1 MIAVMVSKLNLLVV
15 DQWHSYTGTGRR
27 NMMVGLVANLND
39 NRSKRPLA
47 LVHTGLLGRMAIRVC
62 GAGRQFHRGERV
74 AKLSAYLDW

>member
-1 MIAVMVSKLNLLVV
+1 
-15 DQWHSYTGTGRR
+15 
-27 NMMVGLVANLND
+27 MMVGLVANLND